1 MEYFKRTIYFLCLF
15 SFLLEVNG
23 DTDTNLIAN
32 ITVNKYIK
40 QDQIDTYHIII
51 DEPGDK
57 VNKYLIDLMIFS
69 GDVILLYDAKNN
81 FHKYETANKIFLSIT
96 NDQKV
101 SQYDI
106 NVSALKSS
114 FYSIRYVALFGSE
127 NELGK
132 INEIPINTNFLV
144 TLYPSSNDGSNQ
156 PRKIKFTKT
165 DYNPFLVNFYS
176 LNCVHKIYKK
186 VSEDRILLKST
197 DDYFVQDYIQETDIN
212 EFLYEVEIS
221 SIEHGKY
228 NNKMCMIYANSYE
241 VDNNFDKSILV
252 GENVPQKARFNT
264 NELKRI
270 KYLYEIP
277 HISNDIA
284 IKFFLT
290 ERAKYDVNFYIGNN
304 LKKLNENS
312 ISISAEHQEIIYSDS
327 YKKECQV
334 DQECK
339 LIVEISLSS
348 SSPSTTDLNL
358 ETTIKSISSTN
369 KYPSYLIKNKIN
381 SEYLNFK
388 SPNYYYTDIGQGIS
402 GEIIINYHRGNG
414 MIFGKIVKKNEPNG
428 KNHEWKGLYEFPKE
442 VEGTMK
448 YNSFLKKLEF
458 TEKDTSEC
466 NNECYLLLNVV
477 NVKFNNSDSMIGDDP
492 RYFGFNI
499 LIITSLPSIAS
510 SSTVPLINLNLE
522 KYVIGSISNE
532 MTSPDYH
539 RYYIMNIPSN
549 TQKVILDLQS
559 EDAAIYVNLYKR
571 DEYYFNDY
579 KYPIRGNSFWN
590 FSCQGKPRLFQ
601 ITKEDI
607 LGTGLIESLEGLS
620 LTILIQTSNSN
631 NELSSIYAL
640 KPHIELG
647 NSEQDININEV
658 YSDQQTLCRPEKIV
672 DSIWY
677 RCLYIVKYDKNDV
690 NNHLLLHP
698 VLEDETK
705 DFIMYAKFIS
715 REDYDLYKSDKLK
728 EYITKQDSDYNTEIN
743 KEDFLYIDLNNK
755 QDKYLFVSIETVR
768 SIIVKLLTTFST
780 FAYSISPNPSTLQL
794 YIIKP
799 DNEIKFTFINNNDF
813 MINIVSVLG
822 GAKVFWQSDEKKVHQ
837 IGGRDDRLSLTSP
850 SVKKE
855 YEDSKYLSL
864 IIKNRNIISHSDS
877 QIPGAFIF
885 YLTFYFRSS
894 KNNLDKF
901 NLGKSFN
908 LNYKNTYFPLLFY
921 FSLDN
926 STKDTN
932 AFITIY
938 NLESNMRYTVK
949 KQEFDIHATI
959 LSDSAVYRLKSN
971 SNLDLKKNTMIQ
983 GVYDSSKRVGL
994 LSLKSQDFKNVSIQD
1009 SESPNSKNLV
1019 IQISKHNHD
1028 YINELFSHISIEG
1041 TVIQDNSIIPVTEKV
1056 YQHGKLKNG
1065 SDSIMY
1071 RLNVNKAQKTMYLIF
1086 SANSDLLDFNISS
1099 ENNVDNDEIQ
1109 NEFNEN
1115 KIISNGRIITHF
1127 NSKPDNNYYLILT
1140 IFKKDPN
1147 QDNENLTNYVF
1158 KYINVED
1165 LSKVKFYS
1173 IEDPSIICTSENN
1186 TNHLINIEPISC
1198 DTCTITYYVNL
1209 ILRQSLIPNE
1219 SFNNIAVIQS
1229 MAITAE
1235 FKGNNLQSENN
1246 KVNLKVE
1253 GINLD
1258 FAYVQVIAH
1267 INEDSI
1273 NEYIAYNNITHQ
1285 AQNNT
1290 GPVNAKTTSNK
1301 TGLIVAISVVGG
1313 VFLAV
1318 LIILIVVIVRF
1329 NKKNKDLL
1337 NQVNSISFV
1346 DERNTINDDE
1356 TTNNLI
1362 IN

>member
-1 MEYFKRTIYFLCLF
+1 MEYLKRTICFLCMF

-23 DTDTNLIAN
+23 NDETILIAN
-32 ITVNKYIK
+32 MTYNKYIK
-40 QDQIDTYHIII
+40 QDKIDSYQIII
-51 DEPGDK
+51 DNPDIK
-57 VNKYLIDLMIFS
+57 VKKYLIDVMIFS
-69 GDVILLYDAKNN
+69 GDVIFLYDENN
-81 FHKYETANKIFLSIT
+81 NIHKYSTANKLFLSIT
-96 NDQKV
+96 NDPTV
-101 SQYDI
+101 SKYDFQ
-106 NVSALKSS
+106 VLAMKSS
-114 FYSIRYVALFGSE
+114 YYSIRYVALLGSE

-144 TLYPSSNDGSNQ
+144 TLYPSSSDGSNP

-165 DYNPFLVNFYS
+165 GNIPFLVNFYS
-176 LNCVHKIYKK
+176 LNCAHKIYKK

-197 DDYFVQDYIQETDIN
+197 DDYFVQDYNAQSDIQD
-212 EFLYEVEIS
+212 FLYEVEIS

-228 NNKMCMIYANSYE
+228 NKKMCMIYANSYE
-241 VDNNFDKSILV
+241 VVDNLNKSILV
-252 GENVPQKARFNT
+252 GENVPQKAKFNT
-264 NELKRI
+264 NELKKI
-270 KYLYEIP
+270 KYLYMIP

-290 ERAKYDVNFYIGNN
+290 ERAKYDVNFYI
-304 LKKLNENS
+304 NEKMIKS
-312 ISISAEHQEIIYSDS
+312 ISISAEHQEMIYSDS
-327 YKKECQV
+327 LKHICIAGE
-334 DQECK
+334 ECK

-348 SSPSTTDLNL
+348 SSAEKTDLTL
-358 ETTIKSISSTN
+358 ETTIKSISSIN

-381 SEYLNFK
+381 SENINFK

-414 MIFGKIVKKNEPNG
+414 VIFGKIVKKNEPSGENP
-428 KNHEWKGLYEFPKE
+428 EWKGLYEFPKRA
-442 VEGTMK
+442 EGTMK

-458 TEKDTSEC
+458 TEEDTTEC
-466 NNECYLLLNVV
+466 YNECYLLLNVV
-477 NVKFNNSDSMIGDDP
+477 NVKFNNSNQSMIEDR
-492 RYFGFNI
+492 RYFGFDI
-499 LIITSLPSIAS
+499 LIITSIPSIS
-510 SSTVPLINLNLE
+510 PSSTIPLINLNLE

-532 MTSPDYH
+532 ITSPDNY

-549 TQKVILDLQS
+549 TQNVILELQS
-559 EDAAIYVNLYKR
+559 EDAAMYVNPYKR

-579 KYPIRGNSFWN
+579 KYPYKGHSFRN
-590 FSCQGKPRLFQ
+590 FSCNGKPRLFQ

-607 LGTGLIESLEGLS
+607 LKTGLIDSLEGLS
-620 LTILIQTSNSN
+620 LTILVQTSNSN

-647 NSEQDININEV
+647 NSKQNINININEV
-658 YSDQQTLCRPEKIV
+658 YSDQQTLCKPEKVI
-672 DSIWY
+672 DSNFY
-677 RCLYIVKYDKNDV
+677 RCLYIVKYNKNDV
-690 NNHLLLHP
+690 NNHILLHP
-698 VLEDETK
+698 VLEDETR
-705 DFIMYAKFIS
+705 DGIMYAKFIP
-715 REDYDLYKSDKLK
+715 REDYDLYRTDKLQEYIKKQKSD
-728 EYITKQDSDYNTEIN
+728 ISTETN
-743 KEDFLYIDLNNK
+743 KEDFLYIDLNNN
-755 QDKYLFVSIETVR
+755 QDKYLLVCIETER

-780 FAYSISPNPSTLQL
+780 FAYSIYPNPSTPQL
-794 YIIKP
+794 YIIKK
-799 DNEIKFTFINNNDF
+799 DNEIKFSFINDNDF

-822 GAKVFWQSDEKKVHQ
+822 GANVFWQNEEQKVHQ

-850 SVKKE
+850 SVKKD
-855 YEDSKYLSL
+855 YEDSKYLTL
-864 IIKNRNIISHSDS
+864 IIKNRNVISHSVS

-908 LNYKNTYFPLLFY
+908 LNYKSTYFPLLYY

-926 STKDTN
+926 TTTDTN

-938 NLESNMRYTVK
+938 NLESNMRDTIQ

-959 LSDSAVYRLKSN
+959 LSDSAVYKLKSN
-971 SNLDLKKNTMIQ
+971 SHLDIKKSSMIK

-994 LSLKSQDFKNVSIQD
+994 LSLKSQDFKNVSIED
-1009 SESPNSKNLV
+1009 SESPNSRNLV
-1019 IQISKHNHD
+1019 IQISKHSSD

-1041 TVIQDNSIIPVTEKV
+1041 TVIQDNSMIPVTEKV

-1065 SDSIMY
+1065 SNSIKY
-1071 RLNVNKAQKTMYLIF
+1071 RLTVNKAQKTMYFIF

-1099 ENNVDNDEIQ
+1099 ENADDTYAIQ
-1109 NEFNEN
+1109 TEFNRN
-1115 KIISNGRIITHF
+1115 KLNLNGRIISYF
-1127 NSKPDNNYYLILT
+1127 NSKPERNYYLNLT
-1140 IFKKDPN
+1140 IFKKDPKQN
-1147 QDNENLTNYVF
+1147 NENLTNYVF

-1165 LSKVKFYS
+1165 ITKVKLYG
-1173 IEDPSIICTSENN
+1173 ILNPTITCISEND
-1186 TNHLINIEPISC
+1186 TNHMITIDPIMC
-1198 DTCTITYYVNL
+1198 DKCTVTYYVNL

-1229 MAITAE
+1229 TAITAE
-1235 FKGNNLQSENN
+1235 FKGNDLEPEDD
-1246 KVNLKVE
+1246 KVNLYIE
-1253 GINLD
+1253 GINSD

-1273 NEYIAYNNITHQ
+1273 NEYIAYDNITHQ
-1285 AQNNT
+1285 AQN
-1290 GPVNAKTTSNK
+1290 KTSPSSTKSNNNK
-1301 TGLIVAISVVGG
+1301 TSLIIAISVVGG

-1346 DERNTINDDE
+1346 DERNTMNDDE
-1356 TTNNLI
+1356 NTNNLI